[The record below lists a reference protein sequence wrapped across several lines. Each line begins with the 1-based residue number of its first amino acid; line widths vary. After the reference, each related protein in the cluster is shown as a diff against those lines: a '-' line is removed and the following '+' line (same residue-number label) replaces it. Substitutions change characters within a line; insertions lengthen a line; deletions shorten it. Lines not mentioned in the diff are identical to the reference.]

1 RGVAR
6 DAEVLV
12 VLEVPHG
19 ADRGVRRERRTAV
32 GRQVAGAREARGV
45 VDGRSS
51 YGRAEGPGL
60 EVLLHVRPAGATGE
74 ADVGRAAA
82 DELLEVDVVVGEGDR
97 RRVGREVLDR
107 LGQRGAAVAQ
117 GDLVGVRRR
126 GLGAGV
132 EVDAGGAAQGVGRGR
147 LDG

>member
-1 RGVAR
+1 RGQARDPGDDVAAGAADRVVDELHAVGVGVVLVGLEADVGPRGGQRVRPRQAVVAGGAGRRGVAR

-19 ADRGVRRERRTAV
+19 ADRGVRRGRRTAV
-32 GRQVAGAREARGV
+32 GRQVARARDARGV

-60 EVLLHVRPAGATGE
+60 EVLLHVRPAGAAGE

-82 DELLEVDVVVGEGDR
+82 
-97 RRVGREVLDR
+97 
-107 LGQRGAAVAQ
+107 
-117 GDLVGVRRR
+117 
-126 GLGAGV
+126 
-132 EVDAGGAAQGVGRGR
+132 
-147 LDG
+147 